1 MVLGTEQLHN
11 FSSRCL
17 MPGAL
22 HWSSDSAERH
32 NINSLKGR
40 SSGLKGWTWERLK
53 GWKGEK
59 CQTPSEVI
67 KFIICVWRETY
78 GIIYLRQWCW
88 GCHCIVEWRVIFWA
102 VLTRNSDP
110 RCCRPGI
117 HINLNP
123 YKSMKTKN
131 PAPSSSPKETKAS
144 WWFQPI
150 WKKCSSNWVHL
161 PQKGMNKQT
170 RFETTTKM
178 TFMDQFKSL
187 RKKWSPLAETPFFGG
202 TKSPKTNFL
211 LPRLFAQDFAP
222 VIRDRSSSWCRHVRV
237 KTTAVSR
244 NGNPSTGMEWPVM
257 IVA

>member
-40 SSGLKGWTWERLK
+40 SSGLKGWKWERSNMSNTFRSD
-53 GWKGEK
+53 
-59 CQTPSEVI
+59 Q
-67 KFIICVWRETY
+67 
-78 GIIYLRQWCW
+78 IYNLWLEGNIWNNILTTMMVRMP
-88 GCHCIVEWRVIFWA
+88 CIVEWRVIFWA
-102 VLTRNSDP
+102 VLTRNSDS

-117 HINLNP
+117 NINLNL

-150 WKKCSSNWVHL
+150 WKMRVKLGSSS
-161 PQKGMNKQT
+161 PIFGMNKQT
-170 RFETTTKM
+170 YLK
-178 TFMDQFKSL
+178 
-187 RKKWSPLAETPFFGG
+187 PLPPKHHFFWGN
-202 TKSPKTNFL
+202 KISENPNFYFQDSSPKIL
-211 LPRLFAQDFAP
+211 LQ
-222 VIRDRSSSWCRHVRV
+222 S
-237 KTTAVSR
+237 
-244 NGNPSTGMEWPVM
+244 
-257 IVA
+257 